1 MITLGIVVVIL
12 IFLYLSLLAL
22 LRAGKQ
28 RREQGRPAYN
38 KLPQVSLE
46 VINTLGSQLGKK
58 IKDEEKLNRAKDYI
72 AELKREQPALFILLV
87 EILKQLGAE
96 DLQGLASGVIVYKL
110 LKAQVEVD
118 LLDKSLHQS
127 HH

>member
-1 MITLGIVVVIL
+1 MVILGVVIA
-12 IFLYLSLLAL
+12 IVCFLYLSLLAL
-22 LRAGKQ
+22 LRAGRQ
-28 RREQGRPAYN
+28 RREQVRPTYN

-46 VINTLGSQLGKK
+46 VINTLGSQLAKK
-58 IKDEEKLNRAKDYI
+58 IKDEEKLNQAEDYI
-72 AELKREQPALFILLV
+72 AELKREQPALFILLI
-87 EILKQLGAE
+87 EIMKQLGAE

-110 LKAQVEVD
+110 LKAQIEVD